1 MLSFKQK
8 LNESKNTHME
18 HLEDEIINN
27 GVNGANTAIEFLN
40 SLVNL
45 NILLVKLFGILQVER
60 ILILLVSIQSFG
72 SN

>member
-27 GVNGANTAIEFLN
+27 GVKGASTAIEFLN
-40 SLVNL
+40 SLNDMLAVGK
-45 NILLVKLFGILQVER
+45 VK
-60 ILILLVSIQSFG
+60 LILL
-72 SN
+72 